1 VRLGVLRGSDVLTL
15 QPYPNRVNT
24 GVHAEA
30 LLHGVLSAHAAASG
44 KALLAFSPPGV
55 VNRVIA
61 AGLPAFTWHTITSP
75 DMLRQRLSVII
86 TQIATSR
93 NELSAAK
100 RRSRCRSSTARAAS
114 RPPSNSPEEIWAAN

>member
-1 VRLGVLRGSDVLTL
+1 MRLGVLRGSDVLTL

-55 VNRVIA
+55 VSAVTAI
-61 AGLPAFTWHTITSP
+61 SP
-75 DMLRQRLSVII
+75 S
-86 TQIATSR
+86 
-93 NELSAAK
+93 SA
-100 RRSRCRSSTARAAS
+100 
-114 RPPSNSPEEIWAAN
+114 